1 MAFHPRPLEP
11 ADVTRLAQVAL
22 GARAADALIRRARVV
37 NVFDYSISEPVS
49 VALALGRVAA
59 LGEEAPGWLGPD
71 TQVFDAAGSYLIP
84 GLVDAHTHLDSI
96 FELGPFA
103 ELALASGN
111 TTAVSEMGMM
121 AGAWGAEGLWHFV
134 SAAQASPQRVF
145 FTVPPLVPP
154 FPQWETSAGL
164 DRRGFQELLEHPAC
178 LGVGETYWP
187 AITGGE
193 ERAAVNYAQAMALGK
208 RLEGHAAGAR
218 GSRLMAYAAA
228 GTTSCHESISGEDA
242 AQRLALG
249 LAVQVREGFVRR
261 EMAQVVPTLAA
272 LPETG
277 QAMLVTDLAEF
288 EELISWGAMN
298 PLLAR
303 AVALGVEPARAVAW
317 CSLNPARY
325 FGLERL
331 GAVAPGWVADLVL
344 VADLKEF
351 RAEQVWLEGRLVAQ
365 DGKLTVPSPAFAY
378 PPEARQTMQCPPLT
392 AADFAVGA
400 QGRTAVVRVVEAKDA
415 TITLEGEATLPI
427 EQGNVR
433 PDPAQG
439 VVKIAHINRQSPE
452 LRMAVGFAR
461 GWGLSQ
467 GALASSL
474 IWDTTNIFVAGASE
488 EEMAVAAEAVRSMG
502 GGWAVARGGEVVAS
516 LPLPVAGII
525 STLPFAEIQR
535 IAETCRAALKQM
547 GCPLAR
553 PFLTAQTFCFTGLP
567 FIRLTDKGLV
577 DIRKGVFV
585 EVVKSCA

>member
-1 MAFHPRPLEP
+1 MAFHPRLLEP
-11 ADVTRLAQVAL
+11 AEVTRLTQVAL
-22 GARAADALIRRARVV
+22 GVEAADAVIRRARVV
-37 NVFDYSISEPVS
+37 NVFDYSISEPIS

-71 TQVFDAAGSYLIP
+71 TKVFDAAESYLIP
-84 GLVDAHTHLDSI
+84 GLIDAHTHLDSI

-103 ELALASGN
+103 EQALASGN
-111 TTAVSEMGMM
+111 TTAVSEMAMM
-121 AGAWGAEGLWHFV
+121 AGAWGIEGLWHFIR
-134 SAAQASPQRVF
+134 AAQASPQRVF
-145 FTVPPLVPP
+145 LTAPPLVPP

-164 DRRGFQELLEHPAC
+164 DREGFQEILEHPAC

-187 AITGGE
+187 AITSGE
-193 ERAAVNYAQAMALGK
+193 ERAAINYAQAMALGK

-218 GSRLMAYAAA
+218 GHRLMAYAAA

-261 EMAQVVPTLAA
+261 EMAEVVPTLAA
-272 LPETG
+272 LPESG
-277 QAMLVTDLAEF
+277 QVMLVTDLAEF
-288 EELISWGAMN
+288 EDLMSWGAMN

-303 AVALGVEPARAVAW
+303 AVKLGVEPARAVAW

-351 RAEQVWLEGRLVAQ
+351 RAQQVWLEGRQVAES
-365 DGKLTVPSPAFAY
+365 GKLTVPAPAFAY
-378 PPEARQTMQCPPLT
+378 PPEAMQTMQCPPLKPS
-392 AADFAVGA
+392 DFAVSA
-400 QGRTAVVRVVEAKDA
+400 QGDKAVVRVVEAKDA
-415 TITLEGEATLPI
+415 TITQEGEATLSI
-427 EQGNVR
+427 VEGNVR
-433 PDPAQG
+433 PDPDQG
-439 VVKIAHINRQSPE
+439 IVKIAQINRQSPE
-452 LRMAVGFAR
+452 LKMAVGFAR

-467 GALASSL
+467 GALASTV

-488 EEMAVAAEAVRSMG
+488 QEMAVAAEAVRAMG
-502 GGWAVARGGEVVAS
+502 GGWAVARGEEVVAS

-525 STLPFAEIQR
+525 CTLPFPEIQR
-535 IAETCRAALKQM
+535 TAETCREALKEM
-547 GCPLAR
+547 GCPLPR

-577 DIRKGVFV
+577 DIRKRQFV

>member
-1 MAFHPRPLEP
+1 MAFHPQPLSP
-11 ADVTRLAQVAL
+11 SGVNHMAQVAL
-22 GARAADALIRRARVV
+22 GAQPAEALIRRARVV
-37 NVFDYSISEPVS
+37 NVFDYSISEPTS
-49 VALALGRVAA
+49 VALALGRVAG
-59 LGEEAPGWLGPD
+59 LGPEPEGWLGPE
-71 TQVFDAAGSYLIP
+71 TEVFDAAGRYLIP

-111 TTAVSEMGMM
+111 TTAMSEMGMM
-121 AGAWGAEGLWHFV
+121 AGAWGIEGLRHFI
-134 SAAQASPQRVF
+134 AACQATPQRIF
-145 FTVPPLVPP
+145 FTVPPLAPP

-164 DRRGFQELLEHPAC
+164 DRAGFSEILEHPAC

-193 ERAAVNYAQAMALGK
+193 ERAAANYAQALALGK

-218 GSRLMAYAAA
+218 GARLMAYAAA
-228 GTTSCHESISGEDA
+228 GTTSCHESISGDDA

-272 LPETG
+272 LPESG
-277 QAMLVTDLAEF
+277 QVMLVTDLAEF
-288 EELISWGAMN
+288 ADLMSWGAMN

-325 FGLERL
+325 FGLQKM

-344 VADLKEF
+344 VEDLREF
-351 RAEQVWLEGRLVAQ
+351 RAKQVWLEGRLVAQ
-365 DGKLTVPSPAFAY
+365 DGKLSVPAPAFAY
-378 PPEARQTMQCPPLT
+378 PPEAARTMHCPALT
-392 AADFAVGA
+392 PEAFTVPA
-400 QGRTAVVRVVEAKDA
+400 QGERAVVRVVEAKDA
-415 TITLEGEATLPI
+415 TITQEGEAVLPI
-427 EQGNVR
+427 VAGNVR

-439 VVKIAHINRQSPE
+439 IIKIAHINRQSPQ
-452 LRMAVGFAR
+452 LKLAVGFAR

-474 IWDTTNIFVAGASE
+474 IWDTTNLFVAGASE
-488 EEMAVAAEAVRSMG
+488 EEMAVAAEAVRAMG
-502 GGWAVARGGEVVAS
+502 GGWAVAKGDRVVAS

-525 STLPFAEIQR
+525 STLPFPEIQR
-535 IAETCRAALKQM
+535 TAESCRAALREL
-547 GCPLAR
+547 GCPLPR

>member
-1 MAFHPRPLEP
+1 MAFHPRPLDP
-11 ADVTRLAQVAL
+11 AGVTRLTQVAL
-22 GARAADALIRRARVV
+22 GDQPAEAVIRRARVV
-37 NVFDYSISEPVS
+37 NVFDHSVSEPIS
-49 VALALGRVAA
+49 VALAQGRVAG
-59 LGEEAPGWLGPD
+59 LGQEPPAWQGPE
-71 TQVFDAAGSYLIP
+71 TQVTDAQGRFLIP
-84 GLVDAHTHLDSI
+84 GLVDAHTHLDGI
-96 FELGPFA
+96 FELGPYA

-111 TTAVSEMGMM
+111 TTAMSETAMM
-121 AGAWGAEGLWHFV
+121 AGAWGIDGLRHFID
-134 SAAQASPQRVF
+134 AARATPQRMF
-145 FTVPPLVPP
+145 LLAPPLVPP

-164 DRRGFQELLEHPAC
+164 DREGFSEILEHPAC

-193 ERAAVNYAQAMALGK
+193 GRAAANYAQAMALGK
-208 RLEGHAAGAR
+208 SMEGHGAGAR
-218 GSRLMAYAAA
+218 GARLMAYAAA
-228 GTTSCHESISGEDA
+228 GTTSCHESINGQDA

-277 QAMLVTDLAEF
+277 QVMLVTDLADF
-288 EELISWGAMN
+288 DDLLSWGAMN
-298 PLLAR
+298 PLLSR

-325 FGLERL
+325 FGLRRM

-344 VADLKEF
+344 VEDLTEF
-351 RAEQVWLEGRLVAQ
+351 RARQVWLEGRLVAR
-365 DGKLTVPSPAFAY
+365 DGKLLTPAPPFAY
-378 PPEARQTMQCPPLT
+378 PPQASQTMRCPALEPG
-392 AADFAVGA
+392 AFVVPA
-400 QGRTAVVRVVEAKDA
+400 QGEKAVVRVVEAKDA
-415 TITLEGEATLPI
+415 TITQEGEAVLPI
-427 EQGNVR
+427 VEGNVR

-439 VVKIAHINRQSPE
+439 IVKIAHINRQSPE
-452 LRMAVGFAR
+452 LKMAVGFAR

-467 GALASSL
+467 GALASNL

-502 GGWAVARGGEVVAS
+502 GGWAVAKGDQVLAA

-525 STLPFAEIQR
+525 STLPFEEVQRTAEG
-535 IAETCRAALKQM
+535 CRAALREL
-547 GCPLAR
+547 GCPLPR

-567 FIRLTDKGLV
+567 FLRLTDKGLV
-577 DIRKGVFV
+577 DIRGRAFV

>member
-1 MAFHPRPLEP
+1 
-11 ADVTRLAQVAL
+11 
-22 GARAADALIRRARVV
+22 
-37 NVFDYSISEPVS
+37 
-49 VALALGRVAA
+49 
-59 LGEEAPGWLGPD
+59 
-71 TQVFDAAGSYLIP
+71 
-84 GLVDAHTHLDSI
+84 
-96 FELGPFA
+96 
-103 ELALASGN
+103 
-111 TTAVSEMGMM
+111 
-121 AGAWGAEGLWHFV
+121 
-134 SAAQASPQRVF
+134 
-145 FTVPPLVPP
+145 
-154 FPQWETSAGL
+154 
-164 DRRGFQELLEHPAC
+164 
-178 LGVGETYWP
+178 
-187 AITGGE
+187 
-193 ERAAVNYAQAMALGK
+193 
-208 RLEGHAAGAR
+208 
-218 GSRLMAYAAA
+218 
-228 GTTSCHESISGEDA
+228 
-242 AQRLALG
+242 
-249 LAVQVREGFVRR
+249 
-261 EMAQVVPTLAA
+261 
-272 LPETG
+272 
-277 QAMLVTDLAEF
+277 
-288 EELISWGAMN
+288 MN

-344 VADLKEF
+344 MADLKEF
-351 RAEQVWLEGRLVAQ
+351 RAQRVWLEGRLVAQ
-365 DGKLTVPSPAFAY
+365 DGKLTVPAPAFAY

-392 AADFAVGA
+392 AADFAVNA

-415 TITLEGEATLPI
+415 TITLEGEAALPI

-452 LRMAVGFAR
+452 LKMAVGFAR

-502 GGWAVARGGEVVAS
+502 GGWAVARGNEVVAS

-525 STLPFAEIQR
+525 STLPFPEIQR